1 MRIPIVNEKDEII
14 GYKDRA
20 DIDYTN
26 DIFRSASLW
35 VTNSNGEVLLA
46 RRSLGKRNDPGKWSE
61 AVGGTVEGNDLYKD
75 TVIREAKEELGIEN
89 FEMTI
94 GPKQMLDGS
103 CRCFAQWYVAK
114 IDLPV
119 EAFTI
124 QNEEVDE
131 VVWVPLEQ
139 LKLDLNANPDKYIES
154 MPDILGLFS

>member
-1 MRIPIVNEKDEII
+1 MQIPIVNEKDEVI
-14 GYKDRA
+14 GFKDRT
-20 DIDYTN
+20 DIDYTK

-35 VTNSNGEVLLA
+35 ITNSHGDVLLA
-46 RRSLGKRNDPGKWSE
+46 RRSLSKRNNPGKWSE
-61 AVGGTVEGNDLYKD
+61 AVGGTVDGNNSYKD

-103 CRCFAQWYVAK
+103 PRYFAQWYIAN

-124 QNEEVDE
+124 QEEEVDE
-131 VVWVPLEQ
+131 VAWVPLAQ
-139 LKLDLNANPDKYIES
+139 LKSDLKANPDKYIEF
-154 MPDILGLFS
+154 MPDILKLFS